1 MAEYILPAGQ
11 LGSPEA
17 VSRAR
22 HCWTGCPQRPVAD
35 PDPHSILT
43 DKDCFCLKE
52 KYFLFFLSDWQFIS
66 L

>member
-43 DKDCFCLKE
+43 DKDFV
-52 KYFLFFLSDWQFIS
+52 FV
-66 L
+66 